1 MVSTVAEQKFEEALR
16 KYLGISAPRIV
27 IAILMI
33 IFGIIILVWPDL
45 VAILIGIYLLIS
57 GILALVDELL
67 KGRVAKALRSQ

>member
-1 MVSTVAEQKFEEALR
+1 MAEQKFEEIMR

-33 IFGIIILVWPDL
+33 IFGIIILVWPEF

-57 GILALVDELL
+57 GILALVDELA
-67 KGRVAKALRSQ
+67 KGKALKALSGK